1 MYFLLVEK
9 ILCNNLSLFMHIHV
23 HEAQYLQP
31 MFNTFKYNQLKLSV
45 MMFVKISFVFPSA
58 SNILCKSRREHTTI
72 FFLKANMLSK
82 TITSYI
88 STFHQFLTADNV
100 CLHFTAAL

>member
-45 MMFVKISFVFPSA
+45 MMFVKISFVFS
-58 SNILCKSRREHTTI
+58 LCEQHIVQVKKRAYNN